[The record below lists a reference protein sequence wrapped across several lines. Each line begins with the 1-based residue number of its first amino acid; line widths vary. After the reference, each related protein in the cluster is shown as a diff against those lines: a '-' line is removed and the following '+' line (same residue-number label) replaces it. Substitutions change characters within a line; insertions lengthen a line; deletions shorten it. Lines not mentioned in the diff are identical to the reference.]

1 MMSDQPKVLVI
12 GLGLI
17 GASFAKALKKRGI
30 AYVYG
35 YNRREGVAEEARSL
49 GVIDEVVASL
59 DALPQ
64 VDCIVLGVP
73 VLAIG
78 PVLDA
83 IKPSLAGVKAL
94 TDVGSVKG
102 EVVRI
107 VEQHLGSLPACF
119 VPGHPIA
126 GAEKSGLAAANDLLF
141 ENHMHIVT
149 PLEST
154 SAEAAQLV
162 TKLWQACGAEV
173 VSMPVQRHD
182 EVLAATSH
190 LPHLLA
196 FSLVDT
202 LSRESENREIF
213 KYAAGGF
220 RDFSRIAAS
229 DPTMWHD
236 IFLTNQD
243 ALLAV
248 LRRFQADLSQLE
260 NAIEQGDG
268 DYLKVVFERA
278 KSSREHFSDI
288 LEARKNRK

>member
-1 MMSDQPKVLVI
+1 M
-12 GLGLI
+12 
-17 GASFAKALKKRGI
+17 
-30 AYVYG
+30 
-35 YNRREGVAEEARSL
+35 
-49 GVIDEVVASL
+49 
-59 DALPQ
+59 
-64 VDCIVLGVP
+64 DCIVLGVP

-83 IKPSLAGVKAL
+83 IKPSLAGVTAL

>member
-1 MMSDQPKVLVI
+1 MNDQPKVLVI

-17 GASFAKALKKRGI
+17 GASFAKALKTRGE

-35 YNRREGVAEEARSL
+35 YNRREGVAAQAKEL
-49 GVIDEVVASL
+49 GVIDEVVDNLSE
-59 DALPQ
+59 LPD
-64 VDCIVLGVP
+64 VDCIVIGVP
-73 VLAIG
+73 VLAIAA
-78 PVLDA
+78 VIEA
-83 IKPSLAGVKAL
+83 IKPALDKVKAI

-102 EVVRI
+102 EVVNI
-107 VEQHLGSLPACF
+107 VRQQLGYVPASF

-126 GAEKSGLAAANDLLF
+126 GAEKSGLMAANDQLF
-141 ENHMHIVT
+141 ENHMLIVT
-149 PLEST
+149 PLEET
-154 SAEAAQLV
+154 SAEATTLV
-162 TKLWQACGAEV
+162 SRLWSACGAEV
-173 VSMPVQRHD
+173 VSMPVARHD

-260 NAIEQGDG
+260 GAIERGDG

-278 KSSREHFSDI
+278 KASRDHFSDI
-288 LEARKNRK
+288 LEARKNKK

>member
-1 MMSDQPKVLVI
+1 MGDQPKVLII

-17 GASFAKALKKRGI
+17 GASFAKALKSRGV

-35 YNRREGVAEEARSL
+35 YNRREGVAGEACSL
-49 GVIDEVVASL
+49 GVIDEVVESL
-59 DALPQ
+59 DVLPK

-83 IKPSLAGVKAL
+83 IKSSLGGVTAL

-102 EVVRI
+102 EVVNI
-107 VEQHLGSLPACF
+107 VEQHLGCLPPAF

-126 GAEKSGLAAANDLLF
+126 GAEKSGLAAANDRLF
-141 ENHMHIVT
+141 ENHMHIMT
-149 PLEST
+149 PLQST
-154 SAEAAQLV
+154 SAEAVKLV
-162 TKLWQACGAEV
+162 RELWTACGAEV
-173 VSMPVQRHD
+173 VSMPVERHD

-243 ALLAV
+243 ALLAE
-248 LRRFQADLSQLE
+248 LRRYQAALSKLE
-260 NAIEQGDG
+260 AAVEQGDG
-268 DYLKVVFERA
+268 DYLRVVFERA
-278 KSSREHFSDI
+278 KASRDYFSDI
-288 LEARKNRK
+288 LEARQNRK

>member
-1 MMSDQPKVLVI
+1 MSDRPGVLVI

-17 GASFAKALKKRGI
+17 GASFAKALKNNGA

-35 YNRREGVAEEARSL
+35 YNRREGVAAQAKEL
-49 GVIDEVVASL
+49 GVIDAVVEDLS
-59 DALPQ
+59 DLPE

-83 IKPSLAGVKAL
+83 IKPAL
-94 TDVGSVKG
+94 NKVTAFTDVGSVKG
-102 EVVRI
+102 EVVSI
-107 VEQHLGSLPACF
+107 VEKHLGHIPPSF

-126 GAEKSGLAAANDLLF
+126 GAEKSGLLAANQHLF
-141 ENHMHIVT
+141 ENHMTILT
-149 PLEST
+149 PLENCSEP
-154 SAEAAQLV
+154 AVDLV
-162 TKLWQACGAEV
+162 CRLWQSCGAEV
-173 VSMPVQRHD
+173 VAMSVERHD

-213 KYAAGGF
+213 RYAAGGF

-236 IFLTNQD
+236 IFLTNQKSILEVLRHFQSD
-243 ALLAV
+243 LAV
-248 LRRFQADLSQLE
+248 LE
-260 NAIEQGDG
+260 KAIEQGDG
-268 DYLKVVFERA
+268 DHLKTVFTRA
-278 KSSREHFSDI
+278 KSAREYFSGL
-288 LEARKNRK
+288 LEARKKQ